1 MTEETEFSKEIIQKI
16 MAQTT
21 YSEED
26 SKEKLRQFNGDFM
39 KVLKDYMGIK
49 VVEESKPKVKSVNQE
64 IYRQIRH
71 TLDNSMRQYRDKN
84 PIDLDQVTN
93 NLKESEDREN
103 AKK

>member
-1 MTEETEFSKEIIQKI
+1 MSEEKEFSKEIIQKI

-21 YSEED
+21 YSEEIA
-26 SKEKLRQFNGDFM
+26 KEKLRQFNGDFM

-49 VVEESKPKVKSVNQE
+49 VEKEPNTKVKSVNQE

-71 TLDNSMRQYRDKN
+71 TLDNSMRQYREEH
-84 PIDLDQVTN
+84 PIDIEQVTH